1 MQLICQ
7 RSRLLTEQSL
17 NLEIVSDPRRR
28 LSFSTT
34 ESSAP
39 SRITSFFFFFVF
51 FFYLYSSLLFV
62 LSSHVGVSA
71 VFGPPADG
79 RRSVL
84 EAADGRSSEQEGGGS
99 AGTGPSTTEPGD
111 ISTETGKKTHQG
123 DFI

>member
-17 NLEIVSDPRRR
+17 NLEIVSDPQRR

-39 SRITSFFFFFVF
+39 SRITSFFFFF

-62 LSSHVGVSA
+62 LSSHAGVSA

-111 ISTETGKKTHQG
+111 ISTETGNKTHQG